1 MKITKRQLRKIIR
14 EEKKRILRE
23 GTPQAAEEKADNALG
38 ELMDAYLEQHLD
50 LSGSNREDALEQ
62 AYTDLRN
69 FVDGIIQTTK
79 EFEENPNPDY
89 W

>member
-1 MKITKRQLRKIIR
+1 MKITKRQLRRIIKEERRRLMR
-14 EEKKRILRE
+14 ES
-23 GTPQAAEEKADNALG
+23 PQAAENRADDALR
-38 ELMDAYLEQHLD
+38 ELLDAYLEQHLD

-62 AYTDLRN
+62 AYSDLRN
-69 FVDGIIQTTK
+69 FVDRKIQTAK

>member
-1 MKITKRQLRKIIR
+1 MR
-14 EEKKRILRE
+14 ES
-23 GTPQAAEEKADNALG
+23 PQAAENRADDALR
-38 ELMDAYLEQHLD
+38 ELLDAYLEQHLD

-62 AYTDLRN
+62 AYSDLRN
-69 FVDGIIQTTK
+69 FVDRKIQTAK